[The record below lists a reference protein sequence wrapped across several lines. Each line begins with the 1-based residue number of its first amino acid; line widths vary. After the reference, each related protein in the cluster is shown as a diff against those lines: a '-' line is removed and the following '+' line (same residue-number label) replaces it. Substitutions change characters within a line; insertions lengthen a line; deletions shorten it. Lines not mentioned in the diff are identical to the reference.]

1 MVGNIISL
9 TIANGRHNVHQPKR
23 NNPKHTTTAK
33 LKSLPSLIV
42 PEEKQTPPDKKT
54 NLSQYNLEGKQLEAF
69 LGPLEAAIIETIWN
83 TKKRP
88 ITVREVLEQLKKK
101 KPVAYTTVMN
111 TMDRLYEKGILDRQ
125 IQKGKGGTYLYYAYW
140 PKLEEQNFKENAVRQ
155 VLNSLL
161 ENFDELVTSCLVE
174 KAATDDKQLE
184 ALKEKIEKTL
194 QEKKK

>member
-1 MVGNIISL
+1 LL
-9 TIANGRHNVHQPKR
+9 TQKQQTP
-23 NNPKHTTTAK
+23 NPPPTAK
-33 LKSLPSLIV
+33 NKSLPSLIV
-42 PEEKQTPPDKKT
+42 TEETQTTPNKKT
-54 NLSQYNLEGKQLEAF
+54 AFSQYNLDGKQLEAF

-101 KPVAYTTVMN
+101 KTVAYTTVMN

-125 IQKGKGGTYLYYAYW
+125 IQKGKGGTYLYYVYW

-155 VLNSLL
+155 VLNRLL
-161 ENFDELVTSCLVE
+161 DNFDELVTNCLVE
-174 KAATDDKQLE
+174 KAATDNKQLE

-194 QEKKK
+194 QKKKK